1 MRYLRTGTIVFLLP
15 YLILICLLQVFSVP
29 LIPAI
34 VIRVLAFVGCTVI
47 VIVRGSRVDTYTM
60 YKSVAISIDPLTFMY
75 NDIAIPI
82 DPLTFI
88 LIAGL
93 LGAPAFVHL
102 AALGV
107 EAIAISIL
115 GVAVLSWVAVLT
127 SVRLKELTLFFL
139 FIGTLPAQITFAV
152 LFLSDQPPAL
162 AMLSAVIVGTITTG
176 LLCRWV
182 CGEALWSSP
191 DYRELAVCGA
201 WGGAGAWAV
210 FCAWTLTFAEIPPDG
225 LHNAWFLILAVV
237 LSATTI
243 KVMLSRAISF
253 PFGLLDVVT
262 LALTVSLIDVGL
274 GWLIRFYFR

>member
-1 MRYLRTGTIVFLLP
+1 MRYLRTETIVFLLP
-15 YLILICLLQVFSVP
+15 FLILICLLQAFSVP

-34 VIRVLAFVGCTVI
+34 VIRVLAFFGCTAVAI
-47 VIVRGSRVDTYTM
+47 IQGSKIGTYT
-60 YKSVAISIDPLTFMY
+60 IY
-75 NDIAIPI
+75 NDIAISF
-82 DPLTFI
+82 DPLSFI
-88 LIAGL
+88 FIAGL

-102 AALGV
+102 TALGV
-107 EAIAISIL
+107 EAIALSVL

-127 SVRLKELTLFFL
+127 SVRLKEFTLPFL
-139 FIGTLPAQITFAV
+139 FIGTLPAQITFAA

-191 DYRELAVCGA
+191 DYRELAVRAA
-201 WGGAGAWAV
+201 WGGAGAWAI

-225 LHNAWFLILAVV
+225 LHNAWLLILAVV

-243 KVMLSRAISF
+243 KLMLSRTIRF
-253 PFGLLDVVT
+253 PLGLLDLVT
-262 LALTVSLIDVGL
+262 LALTISLIDVGL
-274 GWLIRFYFR
+274 GWLIHFYLR